1 MYQSWKYLHKEFLNH
16 NLWISE
22 YPSDPLI
29 IKYILQTSIIAMN
42 IAKIEPPDKHINIKQ
57 LVAMKREKRD
67 VPIPGT
73 W

>member
-1 MYQSWKYLHKEFLNH
+1 
-16 NLWISE
+16 
-22 YPSDPLI
+22 
-29 IKYILQTSIIAMN
+29 MN

-73 W
+73 